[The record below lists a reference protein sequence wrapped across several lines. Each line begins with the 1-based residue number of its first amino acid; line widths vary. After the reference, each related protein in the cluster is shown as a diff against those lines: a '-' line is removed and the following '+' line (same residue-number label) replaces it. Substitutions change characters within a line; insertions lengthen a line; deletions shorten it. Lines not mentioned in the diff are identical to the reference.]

1 MVEVMGYTTDFIGW
15 VQIDPPLNEHETDY
29 LRAFNRTRRWDRP
42 EGPYVVLPHP
52 LADDDDEA
60 GSDARNRL
68 APGEPGV
75 WCPWT
80 PTTDGSALAFDGIEK
95 AYQATRW
102 LQYLIDTFLA
112 PSATVADLDNP
123 QFADFT
129 TDHICDGA
137 VASCRRDTGRVA
149 VILVTEN
156 VVDERVLLPGVDE
169 GVVWGDLP
177 YEAEIDRYRQAAA
190 VRRAAYDERLVSRV
204 R

>member
-15 VQIDPPLNEHETDY
+15 VQIDPPLNEQETDY

-60 GSDARNRL
+60 GNDARNRL

-75 WCPWT
+75 WCPWS

-95 AYQATRW
+95 AYRATRW

-112 PSATVADLDNP
+112 PGATVADLDGP

-149 VILVTEN
+149 VIFVTEN

-169 GVVWGDLP
+169 GVVWGGLP

-204 R
+204 P

>member
-1 MVEVMGYTTDFIGW
+1 MGYTTDFIGW
-15 VQIDPPLNEHETDY
+15 VQIDPPLKEHETGY

-42 EGPYVVLPHP
+42 EGPYVVLAHP
-52 LADDDDEA
+52 LADDEDET
-60 GSDARNRL
+60 GGDGRNRL

-95 AYQATRW
+95 AYRATRW

-112 PSATVADLDNP
+112 PGATVADLDDP
-123 QFADFT
+123 QFAEFT

-137 VASCRRDTGRVA
+137 VASCRRDTGRLA
-149 VILVTEN
+149 VIFVTEN
-156 VVDERVLLPGVDE
+156 LVDERVLLPGVDE
-169 GVVWGDLP
+169 GVVWGALP

-204 R
+204 RR

>member
-1 MVEVMGYTTDFIGW
+1 MGYTTDFIGW
-15 VQIDPPLNEHETDY
+15 VQIDPPLNEQETEY

-60 GSDARNRL
+60 GNDARNRL

-112 PSATVADLDNP
+112 PGATVADLDDP

-149 VILVTEN
+149 VIFVTEN

-169 GVVWGDLP
+169 GVVWGP
-177 YEAEIDRYRQAAA
+177 TKPRSIATG
-190 VRRAAYDERLVSRV
+190 RRPRCAGPPMTKGW
-204 R
+204 